1 MIDDPEEEAWMEL
14 EQRQRL
20 QEQRLIAGRVR
31 EVRSLEYALSEYLNG
46 IGTEAPQTA
55 SDEEVRDHF
64 TAGWVA
70 GVRNEWLKERND

>member
-20 QEQRLIAGRVR
+20 QEQIAGRVR
-31 EVRSLEYALSEYLNG
+31 EVRSIEDAFADYLNNMG
-46 IGTEAPQTA
+46 APRTA
-55 SDEEVRDHF
+55 SDEEVRRHF

>member
-31 EVRSLEYALSEYLNG
+31 EVRSIEYALSEYLNNMG
-46 IGTEAPQTA
+46 APRTA
-55 SDEEVRDHF
+55 SDEEVRRHF